1 MGNNIN
7 KETKEIAG
15 FEGMNIF
22 LYFRKKR
29 EYLEKI
35 LVELKKRSYE
45 QDNCLKT
52 EKRNNFIQYVV
63 YKKGNPQ
70 NLKYITKSNL
80 SIAKSIAQ
88 RDYEKQVV
96 KSIEEEIKCIER
108 FFKTMPE
115 ITYEQVYDKLVEG
128 RKKLVTPIAMTDEE
142 YAKKW
147 QEQTFVAKKLES
159 GLVGYETQRGEI
171 VRSKSE
177 VIIADALY
185 FAKIPYHY
193 EKPLKVGN
201 KVVHPDFTVLNVKNR
216 KEYYWEHLGLL
227 DDEDYLNKFLI
238 KLDSYEKNGIRSGEK
253 LILTKETKKHP
264 LNTANVKEMI
274 KYYLK

>member
-1 MGNNIN
+1 MKNEE
-7 KETKEIAG
+7 KLVESLFAKR
-15 FEGMNIF
+15 
-22 LYFRKKR
+22 RKI
-29 EYLEKI
+29 LEK
-35 LVELKKRSYE
+35 ELAKLQKNNNKHTINE
-45 QDNCLKT
+45 DEFLKVSRR
-52 EKRNNFIQYVV
+52 KNQLQYYVV
-63 YKKGNPQ
+63 NYGNEKKK
-70 NLKYITKSNL
+70 KYITKSNL

-108 FFKTMPE
+108 FFKTMPK
-115 ITYEQVYDKLVEG
+115 ITYEQIYDKLVDG
-128 RKKLVTPIAMTDEE
+128 RKALVTPIVMTDEE

-147 QEQTFVAKKLES
+147 QEQTFVAKKLEFV
-159 GLVGYETQRGEI
+159 LVGYETQRGEI

-227 DDEDYLNKFLI
+227 DDEDYLNKFLV